1 MEQAAIS
8 RWSERVLNLISLAA
22 TIVISW
28 QLVSLVLMITGGR
41 EVQPPPKLFGSQPAS
56 AQSNPLQQRNVDPG
70 AIPLWNLF
78 GREGESKQAASREV
92 DAPKTQ
98 LQLELQ
104 AVFVATEEDRS
115 TAIIAERMQEAKL
128 YHIGDMLPG
137 NATLAGVMH
146 DRVLL
151 NRMGSTEALF
161 FPDADG
167 RMSGI
172 SPGGGSYGATT
183 RPVGGTMGASDTAA
197 RDMNAGMSA
206 GMPPANEMA
215 RALREEMSGNPAQTL
230 KEMGLE
236 SNGGRGYRISDASNP
251 MFAALGARPG
261 DLLISVNGRPVGNIE
276 SDLAGLEGFLEAET
290 LTIELDRN
298 GKRFSTEVPLR

>member
-8 RWSERVLNLISLAA
+8 RWSERALNLVSLAA

-28 QLVSLVLMITGGR
+28 QIVSLVLMFTGGR
-41 EVQPPPKLFGSQPAS
+41 EVQPPPKLFGSQVPAS
-56 AQSNPLQQRNVDPG
+56 QANTAQHRNVDAG

-78 GREGESKQAASREV
+78 GREGETKQVATREV

-104 AVFVATEEDRS
+104 AVFVATDENLS

-151 NRMGSTEALF
+151 NRMGNTEALF
-161 FPDADG
+161 FPDAEG

-172 SPGGGSYGATT
+172 TPGGGGYSEGATT
-183 RPVGGTMGASDTAA
+183 RPLGASDASS
-197 RDMNAGMSA
+197 RDVNAGMSA

-215 RALREEMSGNPAQTL
+215 KALREEMAGNPTQTL
-230 KEMGLE
+230 REMGLE

>member
-1 MEQAAIS
+1 MEQAVIN
-8 RWSERVLNLISLAA
+8 RWSERVLSLISLVA

-28 QLVSLVLMITGGR
+28 QCVNLFLMLAGGR
-41 EVQPPPKLFGSQPAS
+41 EVQPPPTLFGSQAS
-56 AQSNPLQQRNVDPG
+56 VSQASLSQQPHVDPA

-78 GREGESKQAASREV
+78 GREGESKQAATRDV

-104 AVFVATEEDRS
+104 AVFVATQEDQS
-115 TAIIAERMQEAKL
+115 TAIIAERMQEARL

-137 NATLAGVMH
+137 NATLAGVLH

-161 FPDADG
+161 FPDAEG
-167 RMSGI
+167 RMAGI
-172 SPGGGSYGATT
+172 SPSGGGYDSDMSRSAQNAG
-183 RPVGGTMGASDTAA
+183 VGG
-197 RDMNAGMSA
+197 RDLNSGMSA

-215 RALREEMSGNPAQTL
+215 RALREEIGGNPSQTL
-230 KEMGLE
+230 REMGLE

-276 SDLAGLEGFLEAET
+276 ADLAGLEGFLEAET